1 MVFDLSR
8 SVDLHME
15 STAHTNETAIA
26 GVKKGMM
33 ELDDW
38 VTWRAK
44 HLGVYWK
51 LTSLIT
57 EYEYGSYFVDEMVN
71 GPFSKLVHKHR
82 FSEVDGYTIMVDEFE
97 VKSPF
102 GPLGML
108 VDAVFMKRYMH
119 RFLLLRNQCIR
130 EKAESTPLD

>member
-71 GPFSKLVHKHR
+71 GPFSKLVHRHR
-82 FSEVDGYTIMVDEFE
+82 FSEVDGYTIMVDELE

-108 VDAVFMKRYMH
+108 VDTVFMKRYMH
-119 RFLLLRNQCIR
+119 RFLLLRNRCIR